1 MAAINA
7 KIAER
12 ISSGIKKFQP
22 VLANAKSRDVG
33 ESDTVMIIT
42 DMLSYILGYDKYSEI
57 TSELAIK
64 STYCDLATKIDGK
77 IQMLIEVKAIGLDL
91 KDNFVRQSVDYA
103 ANAGIDWV
111 VLTNGINWRIFRV
124 TFAKPIDQELIYEF
138 DFLTL
143 SAKNKDHLESLYLL
157 CKEGWIKS
165 SLSDYH
171 TQKQALSKYFI
182 TALLLSDSLLE
193 VMKRELRKISP
204 DVKIE
209 TEQIGDV
216 LTNEVIKR
224 EILDGDR
231 LDEARK
237 RINKAVQKFQKLK
250 NKTQP
255 TRPKSSNKSDSSD
268 ISESDSFH
276 DAEEAAIE

>member
-91 KDNFVRQSVDYA
+91 KDNFVKQAVDYA
-103 ANAGIDWV
+103 ANSGIDWV
-111 VLTNGINWRIFRV
+111 VLTNGINWKIFRV
-124 TFAKPIDQELIYEF
+124 SFAKPIDQELIYEF

-143 SAKNKDHLESLYLL
+143 NPKNKDHIESLYLL

-165 SLSDYH
+165 SLSDFH

-204 DVKIE
+204 DVKID
-209 TEQIGDV
+209 TEQISDV

-224 EILDGDR
+224 EILDGER

-237 RINKAVQKFQKLK
+237 RINKVIQKFQKLK

-255 TRPKSSNKSDSSD
+255 QRQRTANKSDN
-268 ISESDSFH
+268 SESDSLNET
-276 DAEEAAIE
+276 EESATD

>member
-7 KIAER
+7 KISER

-91 KDNFVRQSVDYA
+91 KDNFVKQAVDYA
-103 ANAGIDWV
+103 ANSGIDWV
-111 VLTNGINWRIFRV
+111 ILTNGINWKIFRV
-124 TFAKPIDQELIYEF
+124 SFAKPIDQELIYEF

-143 SAKNKDHLESLYLL
+143 NAKNKDHLESLYLL

-165 SLSDYH
+165 SLSDFH

-255 TRPKSSNKSDSSD
+255 QRQRSSNRQDNSDN
-268 ISESDSFH
+268 SESDSLNETEESA
-276 DAEEAAIE
+276 AE